1 MPSLPKPPPA
11 RAFAASTPLPPAR
24 RGRRADA
31 AARLA
36 GIDARLA
43 ALEAK
48 ARARASPPAPAEAE
62 AGPAE
67 AHSKNFFSS
76 PISDGYPLGAV
87 GSEGLAPLLDLDLLD
102 WREREVRNFT
112 GNFTRSRAPSS
123 CPSLYH
129 PLYCIPGP

>member
-1 MPSLPKPPPA
+1 MPSLLPRAPSQPHPPFPPP
-11 RAFAASTPLPPAR
+11 

-62 AGPAE
+62 AGPSE
-67 AHSKNFFSS
+67 ARLKNFFSS
-76 PISDGYPLGAV
+76 PVSDGYPLGAV
-87 GSEGLAPLLDLDLLD
+87 GSEELAPLLDLDLLD
-102 WREREVRNFT
+102 WREREVSNFT
-112 GNFTRSRAPSS
+112 GNFTRTHTPSS
-123 CPSLYH
+123 CPSPYH